1 LLSLVFVRLLLLL
14 RFNRFSRRLSFFTM
28 AQFAQQAAF
37 AEAQESAPGGAALKA
52 GEVDLGTTIMAVEFD
67 GGVVMGADS
76 RTTTGS
82 YIANRV
88 TDKITFIHD
97 RIACC
102 RSGSAADTQAISD
115 IVTYYTDVHALEL
128 EEKYPPV
135 KVTAA
140 LFKDLCY
147 DNKAM
152 MMAGIICAGWDEQH
166 GGQVYSIPIGGAL
179 VRQPFSIGGSG
190 STYIYGYCDAEF
202 KEGMTREECEEFVAS
217 AVALAMDRDG
227 SSGGLIR
234 LAIID
239 KDGVERKMIPGNR
252 LPKKFQG

>member
-1 LLSLVFVRLLLLL
+1 
-14 RFNRFSRRLSFFTM
+14 M
-28 AQFAQQAAF
+28 ARYVQERAFAAQQHQLAH
-37 AEAQESAPGGAALKA
+37 PGPGLKA

-88 TDKITFIHD
+88 TDKITFIHE

-102 RSGSAADTQAISD
+102 RSGSAADTQAIAD
-115 IVTYYTDVHALEL
+115 IVSYYTDMHALEM
-128 EEKYPPV
+128 EEKHPPV
-135 KVTAA
+135 KTTAS

-147 DNKAM
+147 DNKAAL
-152 MMAGIICAGWDEQH
+152 MAGIICAGWDEQK

-190 STYIYGYCDAEF
+190 STYIYGFCDAQY
-202 KEGMTREECEEFVAS
+202 KEGMTREECEEFVAN

-239 KDGVERKMIPGNR
+239 KDGVERKMIPGDR
-252 LPKKFQG
+252 LPKHFEG